1 MAIFPHELPHKKRLD
16 YIDRIFIRH
25 DAIKI
30 AAQALQHLT
39 FAPNRR
45 REGSVGYIRGYSRC
59 GKSEILKRHIEE
71 LTGTQVGK
79 GLQRLIEG
87 NGHLIVYLELSAG
100 ETPLGVATRW
110 LRLFEDLRVSARGRR
125 YEPPLRER
133 DAIQRAIDIS
143 NDNNVTLVALD
154 EYQNLFRSGS
164 SAAVDAARSML
175 ITMQN
180 AATFP
185 IAITGSPLLEELF
198 SRHEAVKERAG
209 PSVLLKPL
217 PFRAR
222 KEQIA
227 FASVIKKFEDKLPFL
242 QKPGLSTKDWL
253 QSTFFAT
260 RGRLGRL
267 TLLTR
272 AATDLAFADCAEGTM
287 PSTLS
292 IKHLNQAFDLLHGDD
307 PTMNGVNPWV
317 KDFQLPNIPLSVED
331 AMRINLD
338 DRKRRKGR
346 TLYDE

>member
-209 PSVLLKPL
+209 PRVLLKPL

-227 FASVIKKFEDKLPFL
+227 FASVIKNLKTSYRSCRSRDCRRRIGYSRHFL
-242 QKPGLSTKDWL
+242 Q
-253 QSTFFAT
+253 
-260 RGRLGRL
+260 
-267 TLLTR
+267 R
-272 AATDLAFADCAEGTM
+272 AAVLGGSPCSLALRLIWHSPIALRERCLRRC
-287 PSTLS
+287 LS
-292 IKHLNQAFDLLHGDD
+292 SI
-307 PTMNGVNPWV
+307 
-317 KDFQLPNIPLSVED
+317 
-331 AMRINLD
+331 
-338 DRKRRKGR
+338 
-346 TLYDE
+346 